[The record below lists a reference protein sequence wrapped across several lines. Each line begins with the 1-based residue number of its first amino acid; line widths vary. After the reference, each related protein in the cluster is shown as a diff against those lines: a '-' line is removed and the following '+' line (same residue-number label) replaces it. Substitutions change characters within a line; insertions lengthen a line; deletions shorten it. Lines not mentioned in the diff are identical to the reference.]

1 MNIRILIY
9 WVIVA
14 IPLTWGVLQSVNAA
28 LPLFGGK
35 SIYIPGLTVPPPPPA
50 AKPAAASP
58 APAAA
63 PTPAPVE
70 TATPT
75 PAATAAPTAS

>member
-1 MNIRILIY
+1 MNIRIFLY

-35 SIYIPGLTVPPPPPA
+35 SVYIPGLTVPPPPPA
-50 AKPAAASP
+50 AKPAALPTP
-58 APAAA
+58 AAAA
-63 PTPAPVE
+63 PTPAPLE
-70 TATPT
+70 TATPVPT
-75 PAATAAPTAS
+75 ATATPGN

>member
-1 MNIRILIY
+1 MNIRILVY

-14 IPLTWGVLQSVNAA
+14 LPLTWGVLQSVNAA

-50 AKPAAASP
+50 AKPAVS
-58 APAAA
+58 
-63 PTPAPVE
+63 
-70 TATPT
+70 PT
-75 PAATAAPTAS
+75 PAAVATPAPLETPTAAGTPKAS